1 MFCRLASEASA
12 AWAPQKQSID
22 ACRPLKP
29 IAKQPDC
36 FGKSNP
42 NLLQFVAG
50 WHPTVG
56 DVSSNTGV
64 APRKSPC
71 DEAAEQSCNAGSC
84 SSRSAASCSRNP
96 FGRPSKSDMLRAG
109 STSAA
114 RSVLAFECPKRGNRR
129 CCGLYMSFVEQEQ
142 RPAQADAR
150 AAAVL
155 ALRERL
161 QQEAKESGLIS
172 AILAEMLQLTRDCT
186 GKPAAEEFPWALGG
200 QPVCKWCFAAAA
212 NMLSR
217 PLDNQCGPMRVKDTM
232 ARAMQEYKKPVAEEV
247 QVVLAGLGHAPAK
260 SADVARSKAANSTKE
275 PRSKRKEEHAAL
287 WLGAFSHDEAGNVQH
302 RTDDEKDHVQGCCR
316 QGLFD
321 KYKEQ
326 HPSMASRS
334 AFYRAVQSAKKDK
347 LCDLSFHQWSA
358 QAECACCTALK
369 ICKSRSQSDAEK
381 VYWQAELD
389 LHNFIARAERLC
401 YGSNISLSQL
411 SPFGLVLW
419 SFALDGYSTFKSSG
433 PSLYA
438 KPLCDMKGATGLS
451 GAEQLKFKTTG
462 VIVHGYGY
470 LLYVLEPHLP
480 SNANS
485 NIFTLHSS
493 IMHMF
498 SRLADPNDKD
508 VQIWP
513 RFITVQVDGASDNKC
528 RAMFAYLEWLVLNG
542 TFDRIEISFLLV
554 GHTHADYD
562 QKFVQLTRALRR
574 TAVKQME
581 DLLATYKAAYG
592 EDPEL
597 VPKLVQAVRAGP
609 DFTQWLVI
617 GGNVEVKGMARR
629 VPDVDR
635 PHRFE
640 ITATASGVAGSRGAD
655 TNYKNLA
662 ANDEHMNVVDGTLQP
677 VQWLEEM
684 PDAAGPAMQ
693 PVQEHLRDA
702 LMVQKP
708 NVYRNFAFNECA
720 MGRGMFEDSDIAW
733 YDTFYSMIC
742 SAPALTQAMAM
753 AFKWHA
759 PGQRGAQPN
768 PVVAVRS
775 NVSKVPPIVHRNFT
789 KADRDRMIREEK
801 AANASE
807 ESRVDALLAEHNMQ
821 KDPTRGFRVQSKASK
836 DLVARKTRAAI
847 VAGVC
852 GSAGAGSAK
861 SGASPADSRV
871 QHDVSIV
878 GAAQPDSGKLNEK
891 YGIVYLVRWSDC
903 VGQED
908 EYAWLNA
915 SDLEYCYD
923 SLDDEL
929 DGEVV
934 NGESSRWC

>member
-1 MFCRLASEASA
+1 MFCRLASAASA

-22 ACRPLKP
+22 ACRPVKP

-64 APRKSPC
+64 APSKSPC
-71 DEAAEQSCNAGSC
+71 EEAAEQSCNAGSC

-150 AAAVL
+150 SAAVL

-161 QQEAKESGLIS
+161 QQEAKETGLIS
-172 AILAEMLQLTRDCT
+172 AILAEMLQLSRDCT
-186 GKPAAEEFPWALGG
+186 GKPAAEEFPWAVGG

-217 PLDNQCGPMRVKDTM
+217 PLDNRFGPLRLKDTM

-260 SADVARSKAANSTKE
+260 SADVARSKAANTAKE
-275 PRSKRKEEHAAL
+275 PRLKRKEEHAAL

-334 AFYRAVQSAKKDK
+334 AFFRAVQSAKKDK

-438 KPLCDMKGATGLS
+438 KPLGKKHRDHDERSLWLSSSQAGRAPGGALARGFGTR
-451 GAEQLKFKTTG
+451 
-462 VIVHGYGY
+462 H
-470 LLYVLEPHLP
+470 LL
-480 SNANS
+480 
-485 NIFTLHSS
+485 
-493 IMHMF
+493 
-498 SRLADPNDKD
+498 
-508 VQIWP
+508 
-513 RFITVQVDGASDNKC
+513 
-528 RAMFAYLEWLVLNG
+528 AMFADNPPL
-542 TFDRIEISFLLV
+542 
-554 GHTHADYD
+554 
-562 QKFVQLTRALRR
+562 
-574 TAVKQME
+574 
-581 DLLATYKAAYG
+581 DLL
-592 EDPEL
+592 
-597 VPKLVQAVRAGP
+597 
-609 DFTQWLVI
+609 
-617 GGNVEVKGMARR
+617 
-629 VPDVDR
+629 
-635 PHRFE
+635 
-640 ITATASGVAGSRGAD
+640 
-655 TNYKNLA
+655 
-662 ANDEHMNVVDGTLQP
+662 
-677 VQWLEEM
+677 
-684 PDAAGPAMQ
+684 
-693 PVQEHLRDA
+693 
-702 LMVQKP
+702 
-708 NVYRNFAFNECA
+708 
-720 MGRGMFEDSDIAW
+720 
-733 YDTFYSMIC
+733 
-742 SAPALTQAMAM
+742 
-753 AFKWHA
+753 
-759 PGQRGAQPN
+759 
-768 PVVAVRS
+768 
-775 NVSKVPPIVHRNFT
+775 
-789 KADRDRMIREEK
+789 
-801 AANASE
+801 
-807 ESRVDALLAEHNMQ
+807 
-821 KDPTRGFRVQSKASK
+821 
-836 DLVARKTRAAI
+836 
-847 VAGVC
+847 
-852 GSAGAGSAK
+852 
-861 SGASPADSRV
+861 
-871 QHDVSIV
+871 
-878 GAAQPDSGKLNEK
+878 
-891 YGIVYLVRWSDC
+891 
-903 VGQED
+903 
-908 EYAWLNA
+908 
-915 SDLEYCYD
+915 
-923 SLDDEL
+923 
-929 DGEVV
+929 
-934 NGESSRWC
+934 